1 MKANLAT
8 AEYAGIRAP
17 GWRLVLASAS
27 PRRAELLTRLRLP
40 FDVAPS
46 DVEESHIADCAPDIL
61 AETLAKLKAQSAAG
75 AWPGRPVL
83 AADTVVAL
91 DGQALGKPVDIADAV
106 SMLERL
112 SGREHDV
119 FTGVA
124 LVWRGDL
131 FSAVGAT
138 RVRFR
143 GLTRQEIE
151 AYVATDAP
159 LDKAG
164 AYGIQDGGSPVESY
178 EGSYSNVVGLPVA
191 LMADLLLQAGL
202 IGGPVRA
209 TIASEDAR

>member
-1 MKANLAT
+1 
-8 AEYAGIRAP
+8 
-17 GWRLVLASAS
+17 
-27 PRRAELLTRLRLP
+27 
-40 FDVAPS
+40 
-46 DVEESHIADCAPDIL
+46 
-61 AETLAKLKAQSAAG
+61 
-75 AWPGRPVL
+75 VL

-202 IGGPVRA
+202 IGGPARA